1 MGSTEM
7 FLTNLDSHEFL
18 AKYVRDLDES
28 RPDAMGPPGV
38 IAPDSGWGAN
48 NQAPTWQ

>member
-1 MGSTEM
+1 M
-7 FLTNLDSHEFL
+7 FLSNLGGDDLL

-28 RPDAMGPPGV
+28 RPGGNGPPGV
-38 IAPDSGWGAN
+38 IAPDDGWGSN